1 MAVNVYSNCS
11 NLGTQGTSGTCYLYN
26 NSNLTS
32 PVSNGEYSDGT
43 NCYTV
48 TGGAGLIT
56 LVGACPTTYTVSIYA
71 RHGSSLSP
79 NAIDI
84 YWSTNDITYTFAA
97 TLGVTTSCTSLFASP
112 SIDITPGGTVYF
124 RVQDSN
130 LASDVYFNATNGTGS
145 CPSNSNVYCTYSF
158 TVNSNTSVDI
168 TAYNNTMF
176 GDFIYCS

>member
-11 NLGTQGTSGTCYLYN
+11 TLVANTCYLYN
-26 NSNLTS
+26 YSNLTS
-32 PVSNGEYSDGT
+32 PVSNGKYSDGID
-43 NCYTV
+43 CYTV
-48 TGGAGLIT
+48 TGGAGQIT
-56 LVGACPTTYTVSIYA
+56 SVEECPPDTYTVSIYA

-124 RVQDSN
+124 RVQDAS
-130 LASDVYFNATNGTGS
+130 LASDIYFNATNGTGS

-176 GDFIYCS
+176 GFFEYCS

>member
-11 NLGTQGTSGTCYLYN
+11 TLVATTCYLYN

-48 TGGAGLIT
+48 TGGAGQIT
-56 LVGACPTTYTVSIYA
+56 LVGACPPDTYTVSLYA
-71 RHGSSLSP
+71 AHGNLSSP

-97 TLGVTTSCTSLFASP
+97 TLGVTTSCTFLFPNP
-112 SIDITPGGTVYF
+112 SIDITSGGTVYF
-124 RVQDSN
+124 RVQDAN
-130 LASDVYFNATNGTGS
+130 LASDIYFNATNGTGGS
-145 CPSNSNVYCTYSF
+145 CPANSQVYCTYSF
-158 TVNSNTSVDI
+158 TVNSNTSVNI
-168 TAYNNTMF
+168 TAYNVTMF
-176 GDFIYCS
+176 GDFVYCS